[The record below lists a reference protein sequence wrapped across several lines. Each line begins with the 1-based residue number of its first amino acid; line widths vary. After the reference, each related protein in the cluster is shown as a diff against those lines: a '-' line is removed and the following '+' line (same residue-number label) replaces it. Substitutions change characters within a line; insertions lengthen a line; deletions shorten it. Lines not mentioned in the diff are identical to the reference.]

1 MTWKSVLPLGAMAS
15 EVTPSKVALTMRSGC
30 IDSRV
35 VPTGVAQAAK
45 DTSMADAVRR
55 KAVTRLACMAALR
68 GWMGAA
74 AHERAASGAIGR
86 LWRLSKE
93 AIRDESS

>member
-1 MTWKSVLPLGAMAS
+1 
-15 EVTPSKVALTMRSGC
+15 
-30 IDSRV
+30 
-35 VPTGVAQAAK
+35 
-45 DTSMADAVRR
+45 
-55 KAVTRLACMAALR
+55 
-68 GWMGAA
+68 MGAA